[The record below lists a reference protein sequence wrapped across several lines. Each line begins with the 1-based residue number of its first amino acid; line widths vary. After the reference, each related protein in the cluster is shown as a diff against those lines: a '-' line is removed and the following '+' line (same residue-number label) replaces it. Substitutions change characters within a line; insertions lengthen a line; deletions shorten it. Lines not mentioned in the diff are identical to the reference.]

1 MLNQDIQFDRLTI
14 ADVARIVG
22 VHRKTAERWALRG
35 VRGTRLPSKLV
46 GGRRYVLASDLTDFL
61 DLPSLPGSSRGGK

>member
-1 MLNQDIQFDRLTI
+1 MLTQDIRFDRLTI

-35 VRGTRLPSKLV
+35 VRNKRLPSKLV
-46 GGRRYVLASDLTDFL
+46 GGRRYVLAHDLTKFL
-61 DLPSLPGSSRGGK
+61 DLSSLPVTSGDE